1 VSVIG
6 IWILNENVLGSE
18 RPDAINQAYM
28 TFQPTAHASYGC
40 MTKMMRVFFIEL
52 KKFNLE
58 EADAQEIL
66 TAWLAFL
73 KDPVLLKEDF
83 LKIEE
88 VKEAMAR
95 LKYISADKKIRA
107 EADLRLRGLND
118 RNSELTVATE
128 KGIAIGEKKGIAI
141 GEKKGIAI
149 GEKKGI
155 AIGEKKGRAEGKA
168 EGALAQAKESAMK
181 MLKKNISLDDI
192 SEITGLSIEEIKSL
206 KK

>member
-1 VSVIG
+1 VRGSLGERESYTTVRVIG

-40 MTKMMRVFFIEL
+40 MTKMIRVFFIEL

-73 KDPVLLKEDF
+73 KDPVLLNEDF

-88 VKEAMAR
+88 VKEAMNR

-107 EADLRLRGLND
+107 AADLRLRGLND

-128 KGIAIGEKKGIAI
+128 KGKE
-141 GEKKGIAI
+141 E
-149 GEKKGI
+149 
-155 AIGEKKGRAEGKA
+155 GRIEGKA
-168 EGALAQAKESAMK
+168 EGIATEKKESAIR
-181 MLKKNISLDDI
+181 MLKKNVSLDDI
-192 SEITGLSIEEIKSL
+192 SNYTGLSIEEIKSL